1 MIKYLILIFVAM
13 FLIPQNQIYASES
26 KYTLNTDD
34 QTFDISYSLDGQ
46 VIAMEIDHELNS
58 LLIGITEVKD
68 SSFQITLPEN
78 LISAENNNFVV
89 LVNQVEV
96 DYDVSTQGDSS
107 VLRFFVPADSQEIE
121 IVGTHVIP
129 EFPLGTLAVL
139 VTMIGIMT
147 IVTKMGK
154 SKIK

>member
-1 MIKYLILIFVAM
+1 MIKHLILIFVVI
-13 FLIPQNQIYASES
+13 FLISQNQIYASES

-34 QTFDISYSLDGQ
+34 QTFEISYSLEGQ

-68 SSFQITLPEN
+68 SSFQITFPEN
-78 LISAENNNFVV
+78 LISAENNDFVV
-89 LVNQVEV
+89 LVNQVDV
-96 DYDVSTQGDSS
+96 DYEVATQGDSS
-107 VLRFFVPADSQEIE
+107 VLRFFVPVDSQEIE

-154 SKIK
+154 FKIR

>member
-1 MIKYLILIFVAM
+1 MIKYLILIFVVI
-13 FLIPQNQIYASES
+13 FLISQNQIYASES
-26 KYTLNTDD
+26 KYTLNIDD
-34 QTFDISYSLDGQ
+34 QTFEISYSLEGQ

-68 SSFQITLPEN
+68 SSFQITFPEN
-78 LISAENNNFVV
+78 LISAENNDFVV
-89 LVNQVEV
+89 LVNQVDV
-96 DYDVSTQGDSS
+96 DYEVATQGDSS
-107 VLRFFVPADSQEIE
+107 VLRFFVPVDSQEIE

-154 SKIK
+154 FKIR

>member
-1 MIKYLILIFVAM
+1 MIKYLILIFVVI

-34 QTFDISYSLDGQ
+34 QTFEISYSLEGQ

-68 SSFQITLPEN
+68 SSFQITFPEN
-78 LISAENNNFVV
+78 LISAENNDFVV
-89 LVNQVEV
+89 LVNQVDV
-96 DYDVSTQGDSS
+96 DYDVATQGDSS
-107 VLRFFVPADSQEIE
+107 VLRFFVPVDSQEIE

-154 SKIK
+154 FKIR

>member
-1 MIKYLILIFVAM
+1 MIKYLILIFVVI
-13 FLIPQNQIYASES
+13 FLISQNQIYASES

-34 QTFDISYSLDGQ
+34 QTFEISYSLEGQ

-68 SSFQITLPEN
+68 SSFQITFPEN
-78 LISAENNNFVV
+78 LISAENNDFVV
-89 LVNQVEV
+89 LVNQVDV
-96 DYDVSTQGDSS
+96 DYEVATQGDSS
-107 VLRFFVPADSQEIE
+107 VLRFFVPVDSQEIE

-154 SKIK
+154 FKIR